1 MNFAFDMNKDLM
13 LRTPNKLVCAAFHFQ
28 LELSFPSVTLGQIQE
43 LSNRDYRFHII
54 LQMTEDTFLPF
65 LVNLQFALY
74 FHITLEHYFFHKTPL
89 RFHFEPLHNVFFPQ
103 SSVRLSCR

>member
-1 MNFAFDMNKDLM
+1 MDTVSGYYTHRGNNMNFAFDMNKDLM

-65 LVNLQFALY
+65 LVKPSVCFVLSYHTGALL
-74 FHITLEHYFFHKTPL
+74 F
-89 RFHFEPLHNVFFPQ
+89 
-103 SSVRLSCR
+103 S